1 VHPAA
6 GPHPDCPRCRSRR
19 YAFDKTW
26 ALGLYRGPL
35 REAVVRMKRR
45 EHEALTLSMG
55 YLLAESLEARLA
67 DWRPDL
73 VVPVPAH
80 WWKRLIRGVNG
91 PDLLAEALQAAWGV
105 PAAHDLLLCRRRTRK
120 QGMLLPA
127 ERRLNVRGA
136 FRVAS
141 EYDIEGAQIALVDD
155 VMTTGATTGEAARV
169 LRQAGAQQVT
179 VIVVARGVGVR

>member
-6 GPHPDCPRCRSRR
+6 GSHPDCPRCRTRR
-19 YAFDKTW
+19 YAFDNTW
-26 ALGLYRGPL
+26 ALGIYRGAL

-45 EHEALTLSMG
+45 EHEALTLSIG
-55 YLLAESLEARLA
+55 YLLAEGLGSRLA

-80 WWKRLIRGVNG
+80 WWKRLVRGVNS
-91 PDLLAEALQAAWGV
+91 PDFLAEALHAAWGV
-105 PAAHDLLLCRRRTRK
+105 PAARDLLLCRRRTRK

-127 ERRLNVRGA
+127 ERQRNVRGA
-136 FRVAS
+136 FRVAP
-141 EYDIEGAQIALVDD
+141 EYDIDGARIALVDD
-155 VMTTGATTGEAARV
+155 VMTTGATVGEAARV

-179 VIVVARGVGVR
+179 VVVVARGVGVR